1 MKKGLSIKDRV
12 TKLIERQDI
21 FGHPVSLTYKGQQTY
36 QSVLGGMVSLV
47 GKLLILVYFFT
58 QVNTVLSR
66 GNMSINYSLK
76 QKNLLDLNDP
86 SNLLRITNDN
96 FTMALRVQ
104 QI

>member
-1 MKKGLSIKDRV
+1 
-12 TKLIERQDI
+12 
-21 FGHPVSLTYKGQQTY
+21 
-36 QSVLGGMVSLV
+36 MVSLV

>member
-1 MKKGLSIKDRV
+1 
-12 TKLIERQDI
+12 
-21 FGHPVSLTYKGQQTY
+21 
-36 QSVLGGMVSLV
+36 MVSLV
-47 GKLLILVYFFT
+47 GKLIILVYFLT

-76 QKNLLDLNDP
+76 QKNLSDLNDP

-104 QI
+104 QINPTGIPWFDPSELDRYISIGFG